1 MTKKEYNFRIE
12 YEVDKKTGRVIATI
26 PELNNV
32 SSFGDT
38 FAEAEANVKEAAL
51 CYLETLEK
59 EKRPIPKPVFRTE
72 GTYIKLYVTK
82 KTSSRS

>member
-12 YEVDKKTGRVIATI
+12 YEVDKKSGKVVATI
-26 PELNNV
+26 PELNHV

-51 CYLETLEK
+51 CYLETLQLEGK
-59 EKRPIPKPVFRTE
+59 PIPKSAFHTE
-72 GTYIKLYVTK
+72 GTYIKLFSAKRLPT
-82 KTSSRS
+82 RS